1 MVQDFQATVEYNL
14 ISHEEGGVVLKL
26 LDAERGPL
34 ASSKVLAVQQGRGEI
49 ELMIASTELPE
60 EGPVFLRA
68 ELRDDTSAKIEESED
83 VIFPLIH
90 SHIEV
95 TQVIQNTS
103 NTVPLVA
110 GKRTVARVYVTAVG
124 APDGSEAQVELEGF
138 RNGSLG
144 TLSKTTTIL
153 PTEEG
158 FPSLGTRSQLNA
170 SANFVLPPDWVQS
183 GDLELRATAL
193 EKAVL
198 VEFKQ
203 RQALRVA
210 YFEGCFLGPSEED
223 HLELQCPS
231 PRISGAATFARKIFP
246 VSELSYLWLPTR
258 IEGGSNIGR
267 ALLLSAAVIEEKRA
281 DIVFLWTRGLPFLG
295 AHLRD
300 SRCCRIKESF

>member
-1 MVQDFQATVEYNL
+1 M
-14 ISHEEGGVVLKL
+14 
-26 LDAERGPL
+26 
-34 ASSKVLAVQQGRGEI
+34 
-49 ELMIASTELPE
+49 
-60 EGPVFLRA
+60 
-68 ELRDDTSAKIEESED
+68 
-83 VIFPLIH
+83 
-90 SHIEV
+90 
-95 TQVIQNTS
+95 
-103 NTVPLVA
+103 
-110 GKRTVARVYVTAVG
+110 ARVYVTAVG
-124 APDGSEAQVELEGF
+124 APDGSEAQVELEEF

-158 FPSLGTRSQLNA
+158 FPSFGTRSQLNA

-231 PRISGAATFARKIFP
+231 PCISGAATFARKIFP

-295 AHLRD
+295 DTFKRFKMLPDQGELLNQFNLASSVASNVLRTQA
-300 SRCCRIKESF
+300 CPQSFP